1 MSLLSTIYPFDILVV
16 EDNFINQKLIQKL
29 FEVLGYKTD
38 LAANGIEALRI
49 LEIKSY
55 HLVFMDIQMPMM
67 NGYEASKLIIER
79 LGSRAPVIIALT
91 ANVVQGEEEKYKIAG
106 MSGYLYKPLR
116 LQELT
121 DLICYWGELKKDLF
135 AKPLND

>member
-1 MSLLSTIYPFDILVV
+1 MSLLSTIYPFEILIV

-38 LAANGIEALRI
+38 LAANGVEALKI

-55 HLVFMDIQMPMM
+55 HLVFMDIQMPVMD
-67 NGYEASKLIIER
+67 GYQASRLIVES

-91 ANVVQGEEEKYKIAG
+91 ANVVKGEEDKCKIAG
-106 MSGYLYKPLR
+106 MSDYLSKPLR
-116 LQELT
+116 REELVN
-121 DLICYWGELKKDLF
+121 LISRWGELKKDLLG
-135 AKPLND
+135 KPIHE